1 MFYAS
6 SPCLV
11 RTVRQ
16 GTASYPE
23 FCDRVPSFTCG
34 VDAAGFAADCMR
46 CDSTLRN
53 FGFMGEAATRVSQE
67 IRDKAPLMLHDED
80 RLTVVLG
87 G

>member
-34 VDAAGFAADCMR
+34 VDAA
-46 CDSTLRN
+46 
-53 FGFMGEAATRVSQE
+53 TRISQE
-67 IRDKAPLMLHDED
+67 IRDKAPLILHDED
-80 RLTVVLG
+80 RLTAVLG

>member
-1 MFYAS
+1 M
-6 SPCLV
+6 
-11 RTVRQ
+11 RQ

-23 FCDRVPSFTCG
+23 FCDRVPRCTCG
-34 VDAAGFAADCMR
+34 VDAGGFSADCMR
-46 CDSTLRN
+46 HDSTLRN
-53 FGFMGEAATRVSQE
+53 LGLMGEAATRISQE

>member
-34 VDAAGFAADCMR
+34 VDAAGFSADCMR

-53 FGFMGEAATRVSQE
+53 LGFMGEAATRVSQE

-80 RLTVVLG
+80 RLTAVLG